1 MWPFRKKQP
10 KRQRSYSGANFGRL
24 VNDWIAMST
33 SIDAEI
39 RGNLKT
45 LRNRTRQLERDNDFV
60 RSFLREVEIN
70 VIGQGIQM
78 QSLVRMQRGDK
89 LNDKLNQEIEDAW
102 SCWQKKT
109 RCHVAGKLSFPSIER
124 LVARSVSRDGEIAI
138 RLIRQKFGDSR
149 VPLALEILESDRL
162 DDTYNEVTAEGNEVR
177 MGVEFD
183 SWGRPVAYY
192 FFSYHPG
199 DYPAGFN
206 VGTKRRVRIPAKEII
221 HPFVTERAGQTRGVP
236 WISTAIKRLHH
247 MQGYEEAEVIAARAN
262 AALMGFIESPQ
273 GELQGDAVKDNER
286 VTDFSPG
293 MFKYLNEGEKVV
305 VPDTSRPSTQFD
317 PFMRAMLRATA
328 AGVGASYESI
338 SKDYSTSNFSSSR
351 LALISDRDNWRVVQ
365 QWLIESFHQI
375 VFEAFLDMAVLSG
388 ELVLPDYETNPDR
401 YQCVRWKPRGWAWVD
416 PLKEVNAY
424 RDAIAG
430 GLTSISRVVAQQ
442 GDDVEELFT
451 EIGRERD
458 LAKRLGLVFD
468 TDVENKTPPGSIVP
482 VP

>member
-138 RLIRQKFGDSR
+138 RLIQQKFGDSR

-247 MQGYEEAEVIAARAN
+247 MQGYEE
-262 AALMGFIESPQ
+262 
-273 GELQGDAVKDNER
+273 
-286 VTDFSPG
+286 
-293 MFKYLNEGEKVV
+293 
-305 VPDTSRPSTQFD
+305 
-317 PFMRAMLRATA
+317 
-328 AGVGASYESI
+328 
-338 SKDYSTSNFSSSR
+338 
-351 LALISDRDNWRVVQ
+351 
-365 QWLIESFHQI
+365 
-375 VFEAFLDMAVLSG
+375 
-388 ELVLPDYETNPDR
+388 
-401 YQCVRWKPRGWAWVD
+401 
-416 PLKEVNAY
+416 
-424 RDAIAG
+424 
-430 GLTSISRVVAQQ
+430 
-442 GDDVEELFT
+442 
-451 EIGRERD
+451 
-458 LAKRLGLVFD
+458 
-468 TDVENKTPPGSIVP
+468 
-482 VP
+482 